1 MREVQGEHIY
11 RTLIETKDF
20 AAPSDENVGEI
31 HHQIALKRRGG
42 SAQVMVLS
50 QAYDVFNVIEAGS
63 SFTAA
68 ALQIQAQVA
77 GNTSSGLNI
86 EARNNAAIA
95 QVMNDLQPILFEEVY
110 VKSLEKIKQLA
121 NSNAGTE
128 QSNNQNEYNYKG
140 VHLFIMVHGFQ
151 GNACDM
157 RLLKNNIALLFPEA
171 MFLCSSANEEFTEG
185 DIFEMG
191 VRLS

>member
-1 MREVQGEHIY
+1 
-11 RTLIETKDF
+11 
-20 AAPSDENVGEI
+20 
-31 HHQIALKRRGG
+31 
-42 SAQVMVLS
+42 MVLS